1 MYAVIVTGGKQ
12 YRVEVGTELE
22 VELLDVEPGQAITL
36 DRVLLVAD
44 GDESAIGRP
53 LVSDATS
60 VPRSSARPVAR
71 SSSHSSTARRPAA
84 GSRRVIARN

>member
-1 MYAVIVTGGKQ
+1 MYAVIETGGKQ

-44 GDESAIGRP
+44 GDESSIGRP
-53 LVSDATS
+53 RGAHA
-60 VPRSSARPVAR
+60 PGSAALLPQTPGENLI
-71 SSSHSSTARRPAA
+71 SFK
-84 GSRRVIARN
+84 